1 MSHAIASDR
10 EGRSWAVIS
19 AGATLKGHLVS
30 GTATPAVMD
39 LAELID
45 AHGPLIMTSA
55 RPAVTGG
62 FAAIADTVGLVASD
76 PETAS
81 IDQIKQVAA
90 FAMSIVRPQGR
101 QGISN
106 PAPPHLCM
114 RASAIEGP
122 AHGEMWGAEVGQKDR
137 RCIDD

>member
-10 EGRSWAVIS
+10 EGRRWAVIS
-19 AGATLKGHLVS
+19 VGATLKGRLVG

-90 FAMSIVRPQGR
+90 FAMSLVLPQGR
-101 QGISN
+101 Q
-106 PAPPHLCM
+106 
-114 RASAIEGP
+114 SA
-122 AHGEMWGAEVGQKDR
+122 
-137 RCIDD
+137 